1 MLLEKAY
8 AKIHG
13 GYYNI
18 NRGLCTE
25 ALRDLT
31 GASNLNIFLEDYKNI
46 DVLWNELIYY
56 HKNKF
61 VMTTGSGDFNKTG
74 NDDLNK

>member
-8 AKIHG
+8 AKAHG

-18 NRGLCTE
+18 NKGYSRE

-31 GASNLNIFLEDYKNI
+31 GASCKSIYTEDYIKN
-46 DVLWNELIYY
+46 
-56 HKNKF
+56 
-61 VMTTGSGDFNKTG
+61 
-74 NDDLNK
+74 